1 MLMTAGYVG
10 AGVGL
15 TAGVLTWLLW
25 PKSETRVS
33 ASIGSEG
40 VTLRAGTTF

>member
-1 MLMTAGYVG
+1 MTIGYVG

-25 PKSETRVS
+25 PKTDARVT
-33 ASIGSEG
+33 AWVGPEG
-40 VTLRAGTTF
+40 ATLRAGTTF